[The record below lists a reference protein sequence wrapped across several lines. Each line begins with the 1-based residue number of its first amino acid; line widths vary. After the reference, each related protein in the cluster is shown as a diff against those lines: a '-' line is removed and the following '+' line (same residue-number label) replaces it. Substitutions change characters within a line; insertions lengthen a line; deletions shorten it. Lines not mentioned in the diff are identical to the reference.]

1 MTSLPHCHRNAG
13 SCTDG
18 YTTGEEREGEKNFSL
33 PLALPTGNKEKYGW
47 PARLGSNI
55 TQKVVAIG
63 PAESWTSL
71 KAWKLNPSTLI
82 DSHVLALQ
90 YC

>member
-1 MTSLPHCHRNAG
+1 MYRITSLAG
-13 SCTDG
+13 QPYFSLFPVG
-18 YTTGEEREGEKNFSL
+18 GARAEGEKNFSL
-33 PLALPTGNKEKYGW
+33 PLTPPTGNKEKYGW

-90 YC
+90 DC